1 MLTRKEN
8 LYQTIIGGKPD
19 RFVNQFE
26 FMEIIMEAPLD
37 IRTNPGETNKNKWG
51 ITFSWPEGQLGK
63 FPLHDAAHKVLK
75 EIAHWRD
82 YVHAPE
88 IETSDEA
95 WAAAV
100 DHANRVDRS
109 DQYVT
114 GIMWPGIF
122 EMTHNL
128 MGMTE
133 AMMAFCEKPEQ
144 MHELIDYIADYEC
157 RYAEVLIDKIHPD
170 CIFHHDDWGS
180 QKSSFISP
188 AMFRTFFVP
197 AYQKIYNFYKSNGV
211 ELIVHHSD
219 SYGANLVPHMID
231 MGIDIWQGVMT
242 TNNTPELIQKYGGQ
256 ISFMGNI
263 DTGVVDLPD
272 WSPEIA
278 ARETEKACREC
289 GKMYFIPCLTRGLPA
304 SSFPGAYDEVAR
316 NIDRMSEVMFSA
328 E

>member
-1 MLTRKEN
+1 MLTRKQN
-8 LYQTIIGGKPD
+8 LIETIAGGKPD

-26 FMEIIMEAPLD
+26 FMEIIMESPLD

-63 FPLHDAAHKVLK
+63 FPLHDAKHKVLK
-75 EIAHWRD
+75 DIGDWRK

-88 IETSDEA
+88 IETSDLA

-100 DHANRVDRS
+100 NHANRVDRN
-109 DQYVT
+109 DQYVA
-114 GIMWPGIF
+114 GIILPGIF

-128 MGMTE
+128 MGME
-133 AMMAFCEKPEQ
+133 HALMGLCEKPNE
-144 MHELIDYIADYEC
+144 MHELIDYLADYEL

-180 QKSSFISP
+180 QKSSFMSP
-188 AMFRTFFVP
+188 SMFKNFFVAP
-197 AYQKIYNFYKSNGV
+197 YQKIYNFYRANGV

-219 SYGANLVPHMID
+219 SFGANLVPHMID

-242 TNNTPELIQKYGGQ
+242 TNNTPELIKKYGGQ

-263 DTGVVDLPD
+263 DTGIVDLPD
-272 WSPEIA
+272 FTPEIV
-278 ARETEKACREC
+278 ARETYRACSDC
-289 GKMYFIPCLTRGLPA
+289 GKMHFIPCLTRGMSE
-304 SSFPGAYDEVAR
+304 SSFPGVYDAV
-316 NIDRMSEVMFSA
+316 SSA
-328 E
+328 ISQLSKAIF